1 MRIAQEIV
9 LGIGGVR
16 ALRAL
21 GIAQAAWHI
30 NEGHAAFLNLERCRE
45 LVASGLSFN
54 EAREAVAANSLFTTH
69 TPVPA
74 GNDTFSYDLVDKYF
88 GSYWGQLGLNRDQF
102 MEVAREDQGWGQPR
116 YDGTRA
122 ALNGT
127 T

>member
-1 MRIAQEIV
+1 MDTDVAPNTPNDRELSGRLYGVDREIRISQEIV

-21 GIAQAAWHI
+21 SISPAAWHI

-45 LVASGLSFN
+45 LVVSGLSFN

-74 GNDTFSYDLVDKYF
+74 GNDTFSYYLIDKYF
-88 GSYWGQLGLNRDQF
+88 SSYLG
-102 MEVAREDQGWGQPR
+102 PI
-116 YDGTRA
+116 
-122 ALNGT
+122 
-127 T
+127 